1 MKRLLNYLF
10 VASLS
15 LSISCNHL
23 SNSAQADYSNVTQIQ
38 YDEKAENVIAIDQIV
53 ERCSFVRLETE
64 QSNLIGR
71 IDQILLCDSFIV
83 VVDQHIA
90 KAIFVFNYDGKYLN
104 RISRLGNG
112 HGEYLLINHVAI
124 NDNKEVCIL
133 DNIKERLLKFDI
145 TGDLVA
151 SQNLP
156 FKSIKFEFL
165 GNDYILF
172 DVEKCSP
179 LDASVEDDV
188 EQSCYLLT
196 DSKLNIKYSFG
207 KDPSYKN
214 PSFERYTEAFLK
226 TDGKIYGRLNLGNT
240 IFEFGTDSVKARYE
254 LSLKDDVL
262 YAPSI
267 EDLSTA
273 GLYTEKRLKQPS
285 FSGCFHICK
294 NYSCYKMMFP
304 ERKSLYTWFIQSNKT
319 GTILTLSTESDD
331 PVLWNFDNPISRWS
345 DNTLVQDISP
355 TTLLAHKEDILSN
368 SMVENPEALFDGL
381 TLEDNPVL
389 LFYTFNLDMVDK

>member
-10 VASLS
+10 LASLS

-38 YDEKAENVIAIDQIV
+38 YDDKAENVIVIDQIAD
-53 ERCSFVRLETE
+53 RCSFVRLETGE
-64 QSNLIGR
+64 SNLIGR
-71 IDQILLCDSFIV
+71 IDQILICDSLIV
-83 VVDQHIA
+83 VVDKHIA
-90 KAIFVFNYDGKYLN
+90 KAIFVFNHEGKYLN

-124 NDNKEVCIL
+124 NDNREVCIL

-145 TGDLVA
+145 NGELVA
-151 SQNLP
+151 SQDLP
-156 FKSIKFEFL
+156 FKSAKFEFL

-172 DVEKCSP
+172 DVETCSP

-188 EQSCYLLT
+188 EKSCYLLT
-196 DSKLNIKYSFG
+196 DLDFNIKYTFG
-207 KDPSYKN
+207 KDYSYKN
-214 PSFERYTEAFLK
+214 PSFQRYSEDFLK
-226 TDGKIYGRLNLGNT
+226 TDGIIYGRLHLGNT
-240 IFEFGTDSVKARYE
+240 IFEFDKDSVKARYE

-267 EDLSTA
+267 EDLSTD
-273 GLYTEKRLKQPS
+273 GLYNEKRLQEPS
-285 FSGCFHICK
+285 FSGCFLFCK
-294 NYSCYKMMFP
+294 DYSCYKMMFP
-304 ERKSLYTWFIQSNKT
+304 ERARLYTWFFMSNKT
-319 GTILTLSTESDD
+319 GNILTLSVESDD
-331 PVLWNFDNPISRWS
+331 PVLSKFHNPLARWS

-355 TTLLAHKEDILSN
+355 TTLLALKDDILSN

-389 LFYTFNLDMVDK
+389 FFYTFNPDKVSK